1 MEVSQSVADRSSGN
15 LQRGHDQILPPPD
28 FNGCKG
34 HIIPAGDCFVVY
46 PDSDG
51 TPLESIRLM
60 TLEEAMQDIRAMRL
74 AEELYSHEEVV
85 REIEKVLSDELSFTR
100 CAHSSREMLRVRE
113 AINEMI
119 KKKI

>member
-1 MEVSQSVADRSSGN
+1 MELSGE
-15 LQRGHDQILPPPD
+15 DWV
-28 FNGCKG
+28 
-34 HIIPAGDCFVVY
+34 PAGDCFVVY